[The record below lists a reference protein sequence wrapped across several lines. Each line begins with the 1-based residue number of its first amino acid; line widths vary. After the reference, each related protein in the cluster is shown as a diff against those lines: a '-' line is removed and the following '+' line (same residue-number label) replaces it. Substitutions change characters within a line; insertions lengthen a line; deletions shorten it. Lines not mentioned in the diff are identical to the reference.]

1 MTDLRTQIRS
11 STDCDASRD
20 AVQLYYVYCT
30 NTDGLVP
37 GSWSRHP
44 LLRHAS
50 RDMSCCSS
58 LLFYK
63 AGTMISNNV
72 YTFLDTFTIS
82 QLYTP
87 MLQQWLAIMCI
98 LSLDTFTSSQLWTCA
113 GIDRHVH
120 LMGLHTFTNVQSCT
134 FRVFGMLLSCM
145 ADKNL

>member
-11 STDCDASRD
+11 SIDCDASRD

-50 RDMSCCSS
+50 RDVSSCSS

-72 YTFLDTFTIS
+72 YTFLDIFTIS
-82 QLYTP
+82 QLYTHAAT
-87 MLQQWLAIMCI
+87 MI
-98 LSLDTFTSSQLWTCA
+98 SNNVYTFP
-113 GIDRHVH
+113 GHVH
-120 LMGLHTFTNVQSCT
+120 KFTIVNVCRDRPACALNGSAHIHKRSIMH
-134 FRVFGMLLSCM
+134 F
-145 ADKNL
+145 